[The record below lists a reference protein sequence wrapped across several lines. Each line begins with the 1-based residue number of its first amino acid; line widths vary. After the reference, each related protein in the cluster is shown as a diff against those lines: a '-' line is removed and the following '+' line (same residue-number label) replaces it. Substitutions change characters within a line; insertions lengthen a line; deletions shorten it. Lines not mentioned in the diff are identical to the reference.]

1 MNLFK
6 FFKDNNFTF
15 WLFDDDRNFFC
26 VGKRGRCYKGKFSV
40 YKVKLM
46 KEGCQYTETI
56 TYERVEKSFSRRR
69 DAVDYILDIL
79 LVHYKS
85 RP

>member
-1 MNLFK
+1 MNLIK

-40 YKVKLM
+40 YKVKLLQVD
-46 KEGCQYTETI
+46 GQYTEKI
-56 TYERVEKSFSRRR
+56 TYESVEKSFSKKI
-69 DAVDYILDIL
+69 DAFYYIAQQNN
-79 LVHYKS
+79 KK
-85 RP
+85 